1 MVEAMIR
8 SEPIRRK
15 MRQFLHGSSSQRKS
29 AHLNSV
35 KTDGAVVCLIA
46 TPRREPMTPIEQR
59 LIAMLKNAGPM
70 PFAAL
75 VKTAAKDLYLEEL
88 RQGAGVLD
96 IGLFGEGLFNR
107 DLVRELLS
115 GDGVLWEIKQERESL

>member
-35 KTDGAVVCLIA
+35 KTVVRLIA
-46 TPRREPMTPIEQR
+46 TPRREPMTTIEQR

-70 PFAAL
+70 PFATL
-75 VKTAAKDLYLEEL
+75 VKTVAKDLYLEEL
-88 RQGAGVLD
+88 RQGAGILD
-96 IGLFGEGLFNR
+96 IGLFGDGLFNR
-107 DLVRELLS
+107 DLVQELLS
-115 GDGVLWEIKQERESL
+115 GDGILWEIKQERESL

>member
-1 MVEAMIR
+1 MIR

-29 AHLNSV
+29 ARLNNV
-35 KTDGAVVCLIA
+35 KTDGAVVRLIA
-46 TPRREPMTPIEQR
+46 APRREPMTPIEQR
-59 LIAMLKNAGPM
+59 LIGTLKNVGPI
-70 PFAAL
+70 PFARL

>member
-29 AHLNSV
+29 AHFNSV
-35 KTDGAVVCLIA
+35 KTDEAVVRLIA
-46 TPRREPMTPIEQR
+46 APRREPMTPIEQR
-59 LIAMLKNAGPM
+59 LITMLKNVGPM
-70 PFAAL
+70 PFATL

-88 RQGAGVLD
+88 RQGAGILD

-107 DLVRELLS
+107 DLVQELLS
-115 GDGVLWEIKQERESL
+115 GDGILWEIKQERESL

>member
-1 MVEAMIR
+1 VQAMNR
-8 SEPIRRK
+8 SEPIRGK
-15 MRQFLHGSSSQRKS
+15 MRRFFHGSLSQRKS
-29 AHLNSV
+29 AQFNSV

-46 TPRREPMTPIEQR
+46 TPRRGPMTPIEQR
-59 LIAMLKNAGPM
+59 LIGMLKNAGPI
-70 PFAAL
+70 PFATL
-75 VKTAAKDLYLEEL
+75 VKTAAKDLYIEEL

>member
-29 AHLNSV
+29 ARLNNV
-35 KTDGAVVCLIA
+35 KTDVALVRLIA
-46 TPRREPMTPIEQR
+46 APRREPMTPIEQR
-59 LIAMLKNAGPM
+59 LISMLKNAGPI
-70 PFAAL
+70 PFAML